1 MKWILLFIGFFEAE
15 FEPNHFIIAKQETL
29 TDDSFVFHCKSV
41 IDNFFIGQEVDDFD
55 HDFVFF
61 EAGAQDEMR
70 ILFFFFVFDEIVGK
84 DGVLFLDYS
93 VIENVLLYFPVP
105 DHFYGDDWFE
115 EEIGQS
121 KKLDT
126 IKMQF
131 FIKFELIFSELFDI
145 ALLLFKF
152 ALFDV
157 TCIIFSQS
165 VENTFLLVRT
175 AFIEI
180 VDSWFVDRIAWVRVH
195 SRVFIVLNWSINAL
209 V

>member
-1 MKWILLFIGFFEAE
+1 MKIILLFIGFFEAE

-55 HDFVFF
+55 HDLVFF

-180 VDSWFVDRIAWVRVH
+180 VDS
-195 SRVFIVLNWSINAL
+195 
-209 V
+209 